1 MIATLDNYSQSPR
14 KVRLVT
20 ELVKGKTATEALK
33 ALEFLPKRA
42 SAPIAKLIKSALANA
57 KEAGKDTQMLKVK
70 GITVESAG
78 MSKRY
83 MPRAFGRAS
92 IIRRKKSRVKL
103 VLA

>member
-20 ELVKGKTATEALK
+20 ELVKGKSVSEALK
-33 ALEFLPKRA
+33 ALEFLPKKA
-42 SAPIAKLIKSALANA
+42 SEPIAKLLKSAIANA
-57 KEAGKDTQMLKVK
+57 KEAGKDTEALKVK

-78 MSKRY
+78 MAKRY
-83 MPRAFGRAS
+83 MPRAMGRAT